1 VRWYADCDKDTL
13 LFEVRQT
20 TGACHTGYESCFFQG
35 YDFEGRPLPVNEEPK
50 FDAGKV
56 YSR

>member
-1 VRWYADCDKDTL
+1 VK
-13 LFEVRQT
+13 QT

-35 YDFEGRPLPVNEEPK
+35 YDMKGAPLNVAESPT

-56 YSR
+56 YRK